1 MYYCHIGNLYLGIDL
16 DNFWLSMTSITQDI
30 KLSYPDVN
38 IQFYGLLITNLI
50 YQQIMIL
57 LIAPGHKYP
66 AYD

>member
-1 MYYCHIGNLYLGIDL
+1 
-16 DNFWLSMTSITQDI
+16 MTSITQDI
-30 KLSYPDVN
+30 KLLYPDVN

-50 YQQIMIL
+50 YQRIMIL